1 MSRTSPSP
9 SDSTAPQVAAATRP
23 ALTAVLLK
31 RLLWVARS
39 LLGLLVL
46 AWSLLL
52 IAWLTLHWGILPH
65 IQQWREPIEVRAS
78 KALGL
83 PVRIG
88 GIEVRSSGWVPSFEL
103 REVTLLDAEQR
114 PALRLPRVFAAVS
127 PRSLLSF
134 EPRFEQLLIDGAEL
148 DMRRDEQG
156 RIWIAGLNVGG
167 SDREAG
173 DSAAADWFFKQG
185 EFVIRGGALHW
196 TDEQRHAAPL
206 ALRDLQLVVRNG
218 LRSHSFRLDATPP
231 PEWGER
237 FSASGRFSQALLAR
251 SGDWRRWS
259 GQAHVDL
266 PRADVRELRRYV
278 TLPFE
283 LDEGDG
289 ALRGWFDV
297 RDGEPRAATVD
308 VALRT
313 VSMRLAGHVEP
324 LQVDE
329 VEGRLMAQ
337 RTKDEISLEA
347 RQLSFLTGDK
357 TRWPR
362 GDMRLVLRQREDGGA
377 VSGGSFDADKLD
389 VGQMARIASSIPL
402 GDALQRL
409 LAEVKPQG
417 TISRLATR
425 WDGPL
430 DAPQHYAAKAQLS
443 GVTLASHASEQPGGV
458 GRPGLRNA
466 TLQLAATEAGGQAQL
481 GIQSGAIE
489 LPGVFD
495 DPVLPLTNFA
505 AQVSWKIEPA
515 PGVTGRGGTATGGP
529 GAPPKIS
536 VQVSDARF
544 ANADA
549 QGDFKAS
556 WSTGVYAPATAAT
569 AAKVASAAAGA
580 ASSVPAARGGRFP
593 GRLELEGRIAS
604 AEAARTA
611 RYLPLG
617 IPQHTRE
624 YVEHAVRGGKV
635 SGATFKVRGDLAD
648 FPFYNAKP
656 TTKDADEGEFHIAAK
671 VEDVAFAFVPS
682 LPASG
687 SHPAYASPWP
697 ELANVGGELVF
708 DRASMEIRNAHAQL
722 GTIEWSK
729 VQGGIKNLEHGVLTL
744 DAGARGP
751 LAEMLKVV
759 NTSPIGGWIG
769 KALDKAT
776 GNGAAELKLS
786 LSVPLEQ
793 ADQTTVKG
801 SLLLAGNDVRITPDS
816 PPLAGAKGRVDFT
829 QKGFAVVDASAR
841 VLGGDASFGGGMQAD
856 GSVRFDGHGTLS
868 ADGLRRAADLGMAAR
883 AATFLQGQAA
893 YRMSLAF
900 VHGQPEVNVTSNL
913 VGLAINLPQPL
924 GKPADATLPLRYQ
937 TTLDPASAAPGQAP
951 RDTLRVELG
960 NVVQALYQRE
970 LGSANANDSSG
981 NNAGPRVLRGG
992 IAVNEQAVL
1001 PGSGVA
1007 ATLNL
1012 KSVNTDEWEAVLDKF
1027 NGTGSNSGN
1036 SGGGGADARDA
1047 AASSR
1052 SPYEPATIALRAQEF
1067 VTGQRKLTKLVAGIS
1082 NEGNLWRANLDADQL
1097 SGYVEYRAPMRRGAA
1112 GAGRVHARFAR
1123 LSLPKS
1129 DVEQVENLL
1138 DQQSETVIPALDI
1151 VIDDFEL
1158 RGKHLGKLEIEAVN
1172 HGGGPRAEAQREWQL
1187 TKLNLSA
1194 PEAQLSAT
1202 GQWAA
1207 TGGRGAARRAV
1218 MDFKLQLADS
1228 GAWLDRLGTSK
1239 AIRGGKG
1246 QLSGQISWTGS
1257 PFSID
1262 YPSLAGQV
1270 NVAIDAGQFLKAEPG
1285 AARLLGVLSLQSLP
1299 RRLTLDFR
1307 DVFQE
1312 GFAFDNVTGDVA
1324 IAQGVAKTNN
1334 LRMRGV
1340 QALVLMEGSADVA
1353 RETQDLRVVVV
1364 PEINAGT
1371 AALAYA
1377 VINPAI
1383 GLGAFL
1389 AQTIL
1394 RKPLMEASTRE
1405 FHVSGPW
1412 ADPKVEQ
1419 VQRKLSED
1427 ASAAGSGASAPA
1439 RKP

>member
-1 MSRTSPSP
+1 MSRTSPSL
-9 SDSTAPQVAAATRP
+9 SDPTDPPAAAAAWRP
-23 ALTAVLLK
+23 TLTAVLLR
-31 RLLWVARS
+31 RLLWVVRS

-65 IQQWREPIEVRAS
+65 IQQWREPIETQAS

-88 GIEVRSSGWVPSFEL
+88 NIAVRSSGWVPSFEL

-114 PALRLPRVFAAVS
+114 PALRLPRVFAAIS

-134 EPRFEQLLIDGAEL
+134 EPRFAQLLIDGAEL
-148 DMRRDEQG
+148 DIRRDAQG
-156 RIWIAGLNVGG
+156 RIWIAGLDVSGTDRDSGG
-167 SDREAG
+167 G
-173 DSAAADWFFKQG
+173 SAAADWFFKQG
-185 EFVIRGGALHW
+185 EFVIRGGALRW
-196 TDEQRHAAPL
+196 TDEQRQAAPL
-206 ALRDLQLVVRNG
+206 VLRDLQLVVRNG
-218 LRSHSFRLDATPP
+218 LRSHHVRLDATPP

-237 FSASGRFSQALLAR
+237 FSASGRFSQSLLAR
-251 SGDWRRWS
+251 SGDWRHWS

-289 ALRGWFDV
+289 AVRGWFDMKEG
-297 RDGEPRAATVD
+297 RPQAATVD
-308 VALRT
+308 IALRA
-313 VSMRLAGHVEP
+313 VSLRLAANLEP
-324 LQVDE
+324 LKVE
-329 VEGRLMAQ
+329 EIEGRLIAQ
-337 RTKDEISLEA
+337 RTKDELSLEA
-347 RQLSFLTGDK
+347 RQLGFLIDHGASAERM
-357 TRWPR
+357 RWPR
-362 GDMRLVLRQREDGGA
+362 GDMRLVLRQLDGSEA
-377 VSGGSFDADKLD
+377 VAGGSFEADKLD
-389 VGQMARIASSIPL
+389 VGQMARIAASIPL
-402 GDALQRL
+402 GDAVRRL
-409 LAEVKPQG
+409 LAEVQPQG
-417 TISRLATR
+417 TISQLATR

-430 DAPQHYAAKAQLS
+430 DAPQHYAVKAQFN
-443 GVTLASHASEQPGGV
+443 GVTLASHASDQPGAV

-481 GIQSGAIE
+481 GIQSGALE

-495 DPVLPLTNFA
+495 EPVLPLDNFT
-505 AQVSWKIEPA
+505 AQVTWKIEAAPVAQSRGAIATSGPA
-515 PGVTGRGGTATGGP
+515 
-529 GAPPKIS
+529 APPKIS

-544 ANADA
+544 ANTDV
-549 QGDFKAS
+549 QGEFKAG
-556 WSTGVYAPATAAT
+556 WSTGTRDAAAGESKGAR
-569 AAKVASAAAGA
+569 AAGAAGA
-580 ASSVPAARGGRFP
+580 ASAPHAGPGARFP
-593 GRLELEGRIAS
+593 GRLDLEGRLTS
-604 AEAARTA
+604 AEAARIA

-624 YVEHAVRGGKV
+624 YVQHAVRGGKV
-635 SGATFKVRGDLAD
+635 SGATFKVKGDLAE
-648 FPFYNAKP
+648 FPFSNAKQA
-656 TTKDADEGEFHIAAK
+656 TKDGSEGEFRIAAT

-682 LPASG
+682 QPASG
-687 SHPAYASPWP
+687 SQPAYSSPWP
-697 ELANVGGELVF
+697 TLTQVGGELVF
-708 DRASMEIRNAHAQL
+708 DRASMEIRNARAQL
-722 GTIEWSK
+722 GAVEWSK
-729 VQGGIKNLEHGVLTL
+729 IQGGIKNLEHGVLTL
-744 DAGARGP
+744 DATARGP
-751 LAEMLKVV
+751 LAEMLKAV
-759 NTSPIGGWIG
+759 NASPIGGWIN
-769 KALDKAT
+769 KALDKST
-776 GNGAAELKLS
+776 GSGAAEMKLG
-786 LSVPLEQ
+786 LSIPLEQ
-793 ADQTTVKG
+793 PDQTVVKG
-801 SLLLAGNDVRITPDS
+801 SLLLAGNDVRIVPDS
-816 PPLAGAKGRVDFT
+816 PTLLAAKGRVDFS
-829 QKGFAVVDASAR
+829 QKGFAVVGASAR
-841 VLGGDASFGGGMQAD
+841 VLGGDLSFGGGTQAD
-856 GSVRFDGHGTLS
+856 GSVRFEGQGTLS
-868 ADGLRRAADLGMAAR
+868 ADGLRRAADLGPAAR
-883 AATFLQGQAA
+883 AAAFLQGQAA
-893 YRMSLAF
+893 YRMTLGFAR
-900 VHGQPEVNVTSNL
+900 GEPEINVTSNL

-924 GKPADATLPLRYQ
+924 NKTADATLPLRFQ
-937 TTLDPASAAPGQAP
+937 TTLDPAAGAAGQPP
-951 RDTLRVELG
+951 RDTLRVDLG
-960 NVVQALYQRE
+960 NIVQALYQRE
-970 LGSANANDSSG
+970 LGSD
-981 NNAGPRVLRGG
+981 GPRVLRGG
-992 IAVNEQAVL
+992 IGVNEQPAL
-1001 PGSGVA
+1001 PASGVA
-1007 ATLNL
+1007 ANLNL
-1012 KSVNTDEWEAVLDKF
+1012 KSVNTDEWEAVRDKLG
-1027 NGTGSNSGN
+1027 GTDSSGSN
-1036 SGGGGADARDA
+1036 ADSRDA
-1047 AASSR
+1047 APASR
-1052 SPYEPATIALRAQEF
+1052 SPYEPDTIALRAQEF

-1097 SGYVEYRAPMRRGAA
+1097 SGYVEYRAPMRRGGT

-1138 DQQSETVIPALDI
+1138 DQQQSTTIPGLDI

-1172 HGGGPRAEAQREWQL
+1172 RSSGPRADGQREWQL
-1187 TKLNLSA
+1187 TKLNLTT
-1194 PEAQLSAT
+1194 PEAQL
-1202 GQWAA
+1202 AA
-1207 TGGRGAARRAV
+1207 TGNWAAIGGRGSARRAV

-1228 GAWLDRLGTSK
+1228 GALLDRLGTSK

-1257 PFSID
+1257 PFAID

-1285 AARLLGVLSLQSLP
+1285 AARLLGVLNLQSLP

-1340 QALVLMEGSADVA
+1340 QALVLMEGSADIA

-1405 FHVSGPW
+1405 FHVSGSW

-1419 VQRKLSED
+1419 VHRKLGED
-1427 ASAAGSGASAPA
+1427 ASAAESAASAPK
-1439 RKP
+1439 KP